1 MDIATEQLIH
11 RGREAYE
18 RGDYVAALAD
28 FREVLENHAQ
38 FADIRH
44 LAGLCFSFLGQPEE
58 ALEEFDRALELN
70 DGYIEAHLNRAIT
83 LNELG
88 RYDEA
93 RAAFDNATA
102 AEQGVGGRFPAAVSA
117 RIANAHMA
125 VGDLY
130 MAASAPGDAAREFRA
145 ALELRP
151 LFHDIRNRLG
161 EALMQLGEF
170 AEAKQELAKAVEGN
184 PRFFTARLNLGLAH
198 FRLGDHDEARS
209 QWETCKEADPQSPQV
224 RAFLTLLERAE
235 AREAG

>member
-1 MDIATEQLIH
+1 MNLAIDQLIN

-28 FREVLENHAQ
+28 FREVLDEHPE

-44 LAGLCFSFLGQPEE
+44 LAGLCLSLLGQAED
-58 ALEEFDRALELN
+58 ALVEFDRALELN
-70 DGYIEAHLNRAIT
+70 DGYIEAHLNRAIM

-88 RYDEA
+88 RYEEA
-93 RAAFDNATA
+93 RDAFDRATA
-102 AEQGVGGRFPAAVSA
+102 AEHQVGGRFPAAVSA
-117 RIANAHMA
+117 RIANGHLA

-130 MAASAPGDAAREFRA
+130 MAASAPKEAVQEFRA

-170 AEAKQELAKAVEGN
+170 ELARQELRKAIEGN
-184 PRFFTARLNLGLAH
+184 PNFFQARLNLGLCN
-198 FRLGDHDEARS
+198 FRLGGHEAARAE
-209 QWETCKEADPQSPQV
+209 WERCREQYPESPQV
-224 RAFLTLLERAE
+224 RAFLALLERARQ
-235 AREAG
+235 REG

>member
-1 MDIATEQLIH
+1 MNLAIDQLIN

-28 FREVLENHAQ
+28 FREVLDDHPE

-44 LAGLCFSFLGQPEE
+44 LAGLCLSLLGQAED
-58 ALEEFDRALELN
+58 ALVEFDRALELN
-70 DGYIEAHLNRAIT
+70 DGYIEAHLNRAIM

-93 RAAFDNATA
+93 RDAFDRATV
-102 AEQGVGGRFPAAVSA
+102 AEHKVGGRFPAAASA
-117 RIANAHMA
+117 RIANAHLA

-130 MAASAPGDAAREFRA
+130 MAASAPGEAAREFRS

-151 LFHDIRNRLG
+151 LFHDIRNRLA

-170 AEAKQELAKAVEGN
+170 DAAKQELHKALEGN
-184 PRFFTARLNLGLAH
+184 PNFFQARLNLGLCHYREGAP
-198 FRLGDHDEARS
+198 DEARAE
-209 QWETCKEADPQSPQV
+209 WERCRQIYAESPQV
-224 RAFLTLLERAE
+224 RAFLSLLDRARQHE
-235 AREAG
+235 G